1 MTQVSRFVRR
11 ALAVAA
17 VGVAMTAPA
26 FAHHDDMR
34 DDPAVV
40 TERLNHMGFMEWRR
54 LKWDHGFWKVD
65 DARRNNGYVYD
76 LELEAGTFDLVRLKR
91 EGRH

>member
-1 MTQVSRFVRR
+1 MIEVSRFVCRV
-11 ALAVAA
+11 LAIAA

-26 FAHHDDMR
+26 FARHDEMQ

-40 TERLNHMGFMEWRR
+40 TERLNHMGFMGWHR

-65 DARRNNGYVYD
+65 DARRANGYDYD
-76 LELEAGTFDLVRLKR
+76 LELEAGTLDLVRLKR